1 MKLCRKR
8 EAIRSG
14 AILLAE
20 NTEEEKNIT
29 GSGILPGELEPHIG
43 HLGTGDKHCK
53 DKSTQLI

>member
-29 GSGILPGELEPHIG
+29 GSGIFLGSLSHI
-43 HLGTGDKHCK
+43 LGT
-53 DKSTQLI
+53 